1 MYLGEGDAFHSPTFF
16 PSLLCKAKPA
26 PSRNVLPHTSS
37 NPSHSLLILLAADNS
52 ASSSTSRPHDVS

>member
-1 MYLGEGDAFHSPTFF
+1 MYLGEGDAFYSPTFS
-16 PSLLCKAKPA
+16 PLLSKAKPA